1 MKVFYSGKIETPEL
15 LKEPIVWRLGQ
26 FHKRSAV
33 TEGDASSMSDRPETP
48 FDNIESAEQFVR
60 LLIEAIE
67 QSKHDVD
74 ADIAQ
79 SDGNRSGRSKKALQ
93 LISGNLAKLNQHMA
107 HSRRILGHLRTL
119 RRLLLQERRLDNA
132 PQAGI
137 DHRELRR
144 WP

>member
-1 MKVFYSGKIETPEL
+1 
-15 LKEPIVWRLGQ
+15 
-26 FHKRSAV
+26 
-33 TEGDASSMSDRPETP
+33 MSYRPETP

-79 SDGNRSGRSKKALQ
+79 SDGRSGRSKKALQ
-93 LISGNLAKLNQHMA
+93 LISGNLSKLNQHMA
-107 HSRRILGHLRTL
+107 NSRRILNHLKTL
-119 RRLLLQERRLDNA
+119 RRLLLQERRLGNA